1 MAAAA
6 ATANNVDK
14 KLIFKNRTPCTDC
27 ESEINN
33 TQVDNAKDIIQK
45 HLEVYGSTVEI
56 NHLKMIML
64 LLLISMR
71 LKLLIRLI
79 LNKEQLVKQTITAQ
93 KMLK

>member
-1 MAAAA
+1 MYTLVKQTIPVPNMAAAA

-71 LKLLIRLI
+71 LMLLIRLI
-79 LNKEQLVKQTITAQ
+79 LNKK
-93 KMLK
+93 

>member
-1 MAAAA
+1 MAAGA

-56 NHLKMIML
+56 NHLKML

-79 LNKEQLVKQTITAQ
+79 LNKEQLVKQTIIAQ